1 MAISSS
7 SVTYT
12 TPPLTADTDTSRQ
25 MVASDRGEITQDMI
39 TRFRARQESGNSV
52 VPKDDADITFI
63 PYTGS
68 DMYQKQEGVSPLLLL
83 GAAFVGYQLL
93 KKK

>member
-12 TPPLTADTDTSRQ
+12 PPPLTADTDTSR
-25 MVASDRGEITQDMI
+25 DRGEITQDMI

-52 VPKDDADITFI
+52 VPKDDADIAFI

-68 DMYQKQEGVSPLLLL
+68 DMHQQQEAVSPLLFIGL
-83 GAAFVGYQLL
+83 AFVGYQLL